1 MKFTN
6 LEVRNVKNQ
15 NRNNVIIGIFFA
27 ILGLAILLWGSI
39 KEDSVYE
46 QALDMNTIIENS
58 NDPEEQPTY
67 INVQSKPYL
76 FAVSDDTTDAYYIV
90 SDDKYMYIA
99 YLSKDTFN
107 KLNVDSIESNPVRL
121 QGVTKT
127 ITSDIK
133 SLALDTLNEY
143 RNDDNQ
149 IAASDFASYFG
160 TIYLDTV
167 NADTMPAL
175 QLIIGFVFI
184 LVGLLMTII
193 YLIKGIRFNL
203 ALKRLSTDEISLLD
217 NEMNSKESFFYER
230 AKLYLTPNYCINLDG
245 TFKAIKYSDI
255 IWMYSITQ
263 RVNFIKTS
271 NSIMVAT
278 LTKKYNIA
286 SLDTLTRASKE
297 IYEEIYKTILSKNDT
312 MLVGYSNENIK
323 KYKEITK
330 ENA

>member
-6 LEVRNVKNQ
+6 LEVRNVKTKH
-15 NRNNVIIGIFFA
+15 RNNVLISIFIL
-27 ILGLAILLWGSI
+27 ILGLAILLWGII
-39 KEDSVYE
+39 KEERAYE

-58 NDPEEQPTY
+58 NDKEGKITY

-76 FAVSDDTTDAYYIV
+76 FAVSSNTTDAYYIV

-107 KLNVDSIESNPVRL
+107 KLNVDSIKSAPIRL
-121 QGVTKT
+121 EGITKN

-133 SLALDTLNEY
+133 SLALDTINEY
-143 RNDDNQ
+143 RTDDNK
-149 IAASDFASYFG
+149 IATNDFASYFG
-160 TIYLDTV
+160 TIYLDAV
-167 NADTMPAL
+167 NNDTMPLL
-175 QLIIGFVFI
+175 QIIIGLPFT
-184 LVGLLMTII
+184 LVGLIMTII
-193 YLIKGIRFNL
+193 CLIKSIRFNL
-203 ALKRLSTDEISLLD
+203 ALKRLSSDEISLLD

-230 AKLYLTPNYCINLDG
+230 ANLYLTPNYCINLDG

-263 RVNFIKTS
+263 RVNFIKIS
-271 NSIMVAT
+271 NSIMIAT

-297 IYEEIYKTILSKNDT
+297 VYEEIYKTILSKNDT
-312 MLVGYSNENIK
+312 MLVGYSKSSIK
-323 KYKEITK
+323 KYKEITR